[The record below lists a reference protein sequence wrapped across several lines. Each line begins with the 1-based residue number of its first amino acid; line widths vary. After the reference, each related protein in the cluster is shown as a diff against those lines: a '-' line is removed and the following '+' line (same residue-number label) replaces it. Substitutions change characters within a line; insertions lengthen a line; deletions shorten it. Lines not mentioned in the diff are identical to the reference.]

1 MTAAAVQDLHRL
13 KTAAQGDAGLHK
25 WVSTLS
31 DRDIAAFD
39 RPRALR
45 KARALLAPSLKGREA
60 PAYPVHA
67 LGPLA
72 QVATDVAEHGQMQ
85 AALVGQS
92 LLGAASLLVQGLFN
106 VRTLAGDKPLSLYL
120 LTLGESGDGKSTADG
135 VAMAAVKEWQRK
147 AGELYRCEMRQHAAE
162 LKSLKKG
169 DPEPETP
176 RSPYRLVRDATVE
189 GLRRDLEH
197 GPTAQ
202 GLFTDEAA
210 AMLAGYGMSAENKS
224 KTASTFSGLWD
235 TGDMSVSR
243 SMGGRIELHGRR
255 LAMHWLIQPH
265 AATAA
270 LGDPLLSA
278 LGFWPRFLL
287 AWPAACEP
295 RRDRPFMPDALPSVG
310 AYWQRCND
318 LLSEPLP
325 GSGQGLPVIGML
337 DEARQAVGQTFE
349 RMEQEARRGR
359 LQIVKPFALRA
370 TEQACRVAGVLAAFD
385 GRQSINLDDAS
396 RAMELVRYSILTWRA
411 VIDEGAA
418 DPTGTDAL
426 RLYEW
431 LTDERHCPGWT
442 TQGKRILNAGP
453 ACVRTRE
460 RRDAALDMLESVGLA
475 QRGEAGKVF
484 ALEPTDDDTD
494 DEGGTDA
501 ER

>member
-13 KTAAQGDAGLHK
+13 TTAATGDVVLSK
-25 WVSTLS
+25 SSSTLNAS
-31 DRDIAAFD
+31 DAVAFD

-60 PAYPVHA
+60 PVYPLHA

-72 QVATDVAEHGQMQ
+72 QVAADVAEHGQMQ
-85 AALVGQS
+85 PALVGQS
-92 LLGAASLLVQGLFN
+92 LLGAASLLTQGLFN

-135 VAMAAVKEWQRK
+135 VAMAAVKEWQRN
-147 AGELYRCEMRQHAAE
+147 AGELYRAELRQHAAE
-162 LKSLKKG
+162 CKALKKG

-197 GPTAQ
+197 GPGSQ

-265 AATAA
+265 AASAA

-295 RRDRPFMPDALPSVG
+295 RRDLPFIPEALPSVG
-310 AYWQRCND
+310 AYWQRCNE
-318 LLSEPLP
+318 LLSEPVAGDGSKLTSITMLP
-325 GSGQGLPVIGML
+325 
-337 DEARQAVGQTFE
+337 EARDAIGQTFE
-349 RMEQEARRGR
+349 RMEKEARRGR

-370 TEQACRVAGVLAAFD
+370 TEQACRVAGVLTAFA
-385 GRQSINLDDAS
+385 GRQSINLDDAT

-418 DPTGTDAL
+418 DPTGGDAM

-442 TQGKRILNAGP
+442 TQGKRILNGGP

-460 RRDAALDMLESVGLA
+460 RRDAALDLLESFGLA

-484 ALEPTDDDTD
+484 ALEPTDD
-494 DEGGTDA
+494 GGNDA